1 MTNKTVH
8 MDSCPS
14 ELTCAIYAD
23 GELIG
28 NEAVE
33 FEDHL
38 GICPRCQDLV
48 HAFQME
54 RNALVGVMG
63 NVEAFA
69 GEGYPLPAF
78 APSPAQA
85 VKLMGL
91 VLVFAALL
99 RMGLGLLWGYE
110 LPWSIAWLN
119 PLHVSGQLSLL
130 FSSGM
135 YFIQEGGWIM
145 ELLISSVGLAA
156 LGIMLIST
164 SFILLRRSFGVTM
177 VLGSLGLIL
186 VTGFTTQAVAIDIRT
201 KEIVSI
207 EADETIDDTLIAF
220 GRTVRIDGVVT
231 GDLIVFAQ
239 SIEIVGSVQGDV
251 FSFGRNIEI
260 DGQVGGGIAGFG
272 QVIRIGDAVG
282 QSVFGFAQS
291 ILTRRDASIGGD
303 LFAFAEDVS
312 VGGTVGRNVTM
323 FGSALTI
330 TGEVKRD
337 VSFEG
342 RLVAVHSSASIG
354 GNLDV
359 ELPTDK
365 NLQVDS
371 TASVAGE
378 TIVEVFDLGQD
389 QDESL
394 PIWSF
399 VYMAIWLAA
408 AFVSGM
414 MLFWSFPALGR
425 MSLVDLRAILVSAGT
440 GFLILIAMPIVAVVL
455 CVTLIGLPAGLVTAA
470 AWALGLYVS
479 KIVVAHFLGTALL
492 RPKQQNLRSMALSL
506 LVGLVLV
513 LVVVSLP
520 YVGWIINLLL
530 VILGLGAMG
539 LVLFRT
545 VKDRAITA

>member
-99 RMGLGLLWGYE
+99 RMGLGLLLGYE

-156 LGIMLIST
+156 LGILLIST

-177 VLGSLGLIL
+177 VLGSLSLIL
-186 VTGFTTQAVAIDIRT
+186 ITGFTTRAEAIEIRT
-201 KEIVSI
+201 EEIVSI
-207 EADETIDDTLIAF
+207 ESDETIDDTLVAF

-239 SIEIVGSVQGDV
+239 SIDIRGAVRGDV
-251 FSFGRNIEI
+251 FTFGQNMEI
-260 DGQVGGGIAGFG
+260 DGEVGGGIAGFG
-272 QVIRIGDAVG
+272 QVIRLGSTVG

-303 LFAFAEDVS
+303 LYAFGEDAN
-312 VGGTVGRNVTM
+312 VGGSIGRNVTA
-323 FGSALTI
+323 FSNNLTI
-330 TGEVKRD
+330 TGDVKRD
-337 VSFEG
+337 VTFAG
-342 RLVAVHSSASIG
+342 RFAAIHSSASIG

-359 ELPTDK
+359 ALPAGE
-365 NLQVDS
+365 NLQMDS
-371 TASVAGE
+371 AASVAGE
-378 TIVEVFDLGQD
+378 TNVDVAESSE
-389 QDESL
+389 DESL
-394 PIWSF
+394 SIWSF

-408 AFVSGM
+408 TFVSGM
-414 MLFWSFPALGR
+414 ILFWSFPALGR

-440 GFLILIAMPIVAVVL
+440 GFLILIAMPIAAVVL

-492 RPKQQNLRSMALSL
+492 RPKQQNLRSMALPL

>member
-54 RNALVGVMG
+54 RNALVGVLG

-85 VKLMGL
+85 AKLMGL

-99 RMGLGLLWGYE
+99 RMGLGLLLGYE

-156 LGIMLIST
+156 LGILLIST

-177 VLGSLGLIL
+177 VLGSLSLIL
-186 VTGFTTQAVAIDIRT
+186 ITGFTTRAEAIEIRT
-201 KEIVSI
+201 EEIVSI
-207 EADETIDDTLIAF
+207 ESDETIDDTLVAF
-220 GRTVRIDGVVT
+220 SRTVRIDGVVT

-239 SIEIVGSVQGDV
+239 SIEIRGAVRGDV
-251 FSFGRNIEI
+251 FTFGQNMEI

-272 QVIRIGDAVG
+272 QVIRLGSTVG
-282 QSVFGFAQS
+282 QSVFWFGQS
-291 ILTRRDASIGGD
+291 ILSRRETSIEGD
-303 LFAFAEDVS
+303 LYAFGEDAN
-312 VGGTVGRNVTM
+312 VGGSIGRNVTA
-323 FGSALTI
+323 FTNNLTI
-330 TGEVKRD
+330 TGDVKRD
-337 VSFEG
+337 VTFGG
-342 RLVAVHSSASIG
+342 RFAAIHSTASIG

-359 ELPTDK
+359 ELPSGE
-365 NLQVDS
+365 NLQMDS
-371 TASVAGE
+371 AASVAGVTNVDVAE
-378 TIVEVFDLGQD
+378 SGE
-389 QDESL
+389 DESL
-394 PIWSF
+394 SVWPF
-399 VYMAIWLAA
+399 LFMAIWLAA
-408 AFVSGM
+408 AFASGM
-414 MLFWSFPALGR
+414 MLFWLFPALGR
-425 MSLVDLRAILVSAGT
+425 MSLVDIRAILVSAGT
-440 GFLILIAMPIVAVVL
+440 GFLILITMPIAAVVL

-492 RPKQQNLRSMALSL
+492 RPKQQNLRSMALPL

-513 LVVVSLP
+513 LIVVSLP

-539 LVLFRT
+539 LILFRT